1 MKDIIKILLF
11 AKAPEAGKVK
21 TRLLPH
27 LSPVRAARLYQLLL
41 DKVVANIAAAK
52 LPIALWRAGD
62 LDHPCWGT
70 YANNPLVNLYE
81 QTDGDLGER
90 MKYAAVEGLNSSDKV
105 VLIGADCIDIDKA
118 YLDLAVNKLDTVDA
132 VIGPAID
139 GGYVLLALKA
149 VDGEIF
155 CNIDW
160 GSEKVLAQTLAKM
173 DLLNWRYELLAPLSD
188 IDRPE
193 DLANLS
199 GIGDW

>member
-1 MKDIIKILLF
+1 
-11 AKAPEAGKVK
+11 
-21 TRLLPH
+21 
-27 LSPVRAARLYQLLL
+27 
-41 DKVVANIAAAK
+41 
-52 LPIALWRAGD
+52 
-62 LDHPCWGT
+62 
-70 YANNPLVNLYE
+70 
-81 QTDGDLGER
+81 
-90 MKYAAVEGLNSSDKV
+90 
-105 VLIGADCIDIDKA
+105 
-118 YLDLAVNKLDTVDA
+118 
-132 VIGPAID
+132 
-139 GGYVLLALKA
+139 VLLALKA